1 LFTPNLSFKLLAVHF
16 FADPSAFFSSYRNEF
31 VYYDCMAEAMNPE
44 KLLDTTFNC
53 ECGRNHKV
61 PIRSIIYA
69 EDVLECLPE
78 VLGSLV
84 SDRRIVLVADKR
96 TWNIAGKD
104 AKEALEQTGWS
115 VYDIIVPDTDKGGPV
130 CNDVTHTWL
139 NERMP
144 TVDIALAVGT
154 GVVNDLTKW
163 SAFDEDIPYSVFATA
178 ATMNGF
184 TAANVAPTI
193 KGVKTLIRAR
203 APLAVF
209 AIPSI
214 IAKAPFELTAAG
226 LGDTIAKPIST
237 ADWIFNSL
245 FCGESFCRYCSEIIN
260 SLEPYY
266 HNRPGDISDRK
277 PAAIEA
283 LFNALLYSGIAMT
296 IIGTSAPA
304 SGGEHLFSHTLDMM
318 SSIDGAFH
326 DLHGRQVGLGT
337 IFASALYER
346 IFKIEKPVCHPY
358 PDDIDGKFWGPLAE
372 NVRREYQQKIPMLRK
387 IHEKLADNKTWG
399 EFLAAAQQQVRSPAQ
414 IKSCLKEAGAAHTFA
429 NIGCSRE
436 RLLAAALH
444 MHQIRKRPTIID
456 LAWILGI
463 LPAAAEEIIDRW
475 LTD

>member
-1 LFTPNLSFKLLAVHF
+1 
-16 FADPSAFFSSYRNEF
+16 
-31 VYYDCMAEAMNPE
+31 MNPE
-44 KLLDTTFNC
+44 KLLDTTFDC
-53 ECGRNHKV
+53 ECGRSHKV
-61 PIRSIIYA
+61 PVRSIIYT
-69 EDVLECLPE
+69 EDALEHLPE
-78 VLGSLV
+78 VLGSFV
-84 SDRRIVLVADKR
+84 SGRRIVLVADKR
-96 TWNIAGKD
+96 TWAIAGER

-115 VYDIIVPDTDKGGPV
+115 VHDIIVPDTGKGGPV
-130 CNDVTHTWL
+130 CDDISHGWL
-139 NERMP
+139 NDRMP
-144 TVDIALAVGT
+144 PADIALAVGT

-163 SAFDEDIPYSVFATA
+163 SAFEKDIPYAVFATA

-193 KGVKTLIRAR
+193 KGVKSLIRAR
-203 APLAVF
+203 PPLAVF

-214 IAKAPFELTAAG
+214 IVEAPFELTASG
-226 LGDTIAKPIST
+226 LGDTIAKPVST
-237 ADWIFNSL
+237 ADWKFNHL

-266 HNRPGDISDRK
+266 LDRPGDIRDRR

-318 SSIDGAFH
+318 SSIDGVAH

-337 IFASALYER
+337 IFASVLYDH
-346 IFKIEKPVCHPY
+346 IFKIEKPICHPY
-358 PDDIDGKFWGPLAE
+358 PGDIDGEFWGPLAG
-372 NVRREYQQKIPMLRK
+372 NVRQEYEQKIPMLQA
-387 IHEKLADNKTWG
+387 ICEKLADGKTWG
-399 EFLAAAQQQVRSPAQ
+399 EFLAAGAAQVRSPAQ
-414 IKSCLKEAGAAHTFA
+414 IKNCLKTADAAHTFSD
-429 NIGCSRE
+429 IGCSRE
-436 RLLAAALH
+436 RMLAAALH

-463 LPAAAEEIIDRW
+463 MPGAAEEIIDRW